1 VSPVTDPTHSGKRWR
16 FVIAVAFVVLF
27 GAGLRT
33 LYVLTAQAEPPIYGD
48 GVQYMAYAWNLLHH
62 GVFSCSIPGSTEV
75 APDGYRGPG
84 YPLFLAAAL
93 TSGRDDVGK
102 ALGYIY
108 AGQVVLG
115 TATVLLT
122 IALARLWLG
131 RCAGI
136 LAGLLIA
143 CWPHLISFCGV
154 VMSET
159 LFGFL
164 LVLGIWLLALGVRR
178 AAGWLL
184 ALSGLVLGA
193 AYLVNPIVLFFP
205 IAAALVVMR
214 RWNWRA
220 GALLAVC
227 FAIAPFA
234 WNLRDANLPL
244 QYGASRRAMENFVQ
258 GSMPLYMRAFNS
270 RWVNADA
277 KRIVD
282 AATSETVIM
291 FDDPRAGLVDVL
303 GRIRQQPLTYLSWY
317 LLDKPWQLWAWPI
330 IIGSGDIYYSPTQH
344 SPFARI
350 FLLKCMKSAI
360 EWMNPAIFALA
371 LLTAG
376 GVLVRAGRRT
386 QMPFPA
392 IVIVL
397 FVIYVT
403 AIHMVFQS
411 EPRYS
416 IPYRPFEVLL
426 ALAGATEVIRRFLM
440 RGQRASP
447 THSHQQTDD

>member
-1 VSPVTDPTHSGKRWR
+1 MRWR
-16 FVIAVAFVVLF
+16 FVTAVVFVVLF
-27 GAGLRT
+27 GAGMRT
-33 LYVLTAQAEPPIYGD
+33 LYVLTAQADPPIYGD

-62 GVFSCSIPGSTEV
+62 GIFSCSVPGSTEV
-75 APDGYRGPG
+75 VADGYRGPG

-93 TSGRDDVGK
+93 TLARDDVGT

-108 AGQVVLG
+108 TGQVILG

-122 IALARLWLG
+122 IALARQWLG
-131 RCAGI
+131 RCMAI
-136 LAGLLIA
+136 LAGVFIA
-143 CWPHLISFCGV
+143 CWPHLISFCGA

-164 LVLGIWLLALGVRR
+164 LVLGIWLLTLGVRR

-184 ALSGLVLGA
+184 ALSGLVLGT

-205 IAAALVVMR
+205 VAAALVVIC

-220 GALLAVC
+220 GALLAVS
-227 FAIAPFA
+227 FAIAPIA

-244 QYGASRRAMENFVQ
+244 EYGASRRAMENIVQ

-282 AATSETVIM
+282 AATSETVVM
-291 FDDPRAGLVDVL
+291 FGDPRAGLTAVL
-303 GRIRQQPLTYLSWY
+303 ERMRQQPLTYLSWY

-330 IIGSGDIYYSPTQH
+330 IIGSGDIYYPPTQH

-350 FLLKCMKSAI
+350 FLLKCVKSAF
-360 EWMNPAIFALA
+360 EWMNPAIFVLA
-371 LLTAG
+371 LLTVG
-376 GVLVRAGRRT
+376 GVLVRVGYRT
-386 QMPFPA
+386 QTPFPA
-392 IVIVL
+392 ILIVL
-397 FVIYVT
+397 LVMYVT

-416 IPYRPFEVLL
+416 IAYRPFEVLL
-426 ALAGATEVIRRFLM
+426 ALAGAAEVVRRFRM
-440 RGQRASP
+440 RWQVGTP
-447 THSHQQTDD
+447 TQYHQQADG

>member
-1 VSPVTDPTHSGKRWR
+1 MSPVADPMQNGKRWR
-16 FVIAVAFVVLF
+16 FVIAVVFVVLF
-27 GAGLRT
+27 GTGLRA
-33 LYVLTAQAEPPIYGD
+33 LYVLTAKADPPIYGD

-62 GVFSCSIPGSTEV
+62 GIFSCSVPGSADVV
-75 APDGYRGPG
+75 ADGYRGPG

-93 TSGRDDVGK
+93 TLARDDVGT

-108 AGQVVLG
+108 TGQIVFG

-122 IALARLWLG
+122 IALARQWLG
-131 RCAGI
+131 RCTAI
-136 LAGLLIA
+136 LAGVIIA
-143 CWPHLISFCGV
+143 CWPHLISFCGA

-178 AAGWLL
+178 AAGLLL

-193 AYLVNPIVLFFP
+193 AYLVNPVVLFFP
-205 IAAALVVMR
+205 IAAVLVVMR
-214 RWNWRA
+214 CWNWRA

-258 GSMPLYMRAFNS
+258 GSIPLYMRAFNS

-282 AATSETVIM
+282 AATSETVVM
-291 FDDPRAGLVDVL
+291 FDDPRAGLMHVL
-303 GRIRQQPLTYLSWY
+303 GRMRQQPLTYLSWY

-330 IIGSGDIYYSPTQH
+330 SIGSGDIYYSPTQH

-360 EWMNPAIFALA
+360 EWLNPAIFVLA

-376 GVLVRAGRRT
+376 GVLVRAGNRT
-386 QMPFPA
+386 QVPFSA

-403 AIHMVFQS
+403 AIHMIFQS

-426 ALAGATEVIRRFLM
+426 ALAGATEIVRCFLM
-440 RGQRASP
+440 RWKVGSP
-447 THSHQQTDD
+447 TQFHQQADG